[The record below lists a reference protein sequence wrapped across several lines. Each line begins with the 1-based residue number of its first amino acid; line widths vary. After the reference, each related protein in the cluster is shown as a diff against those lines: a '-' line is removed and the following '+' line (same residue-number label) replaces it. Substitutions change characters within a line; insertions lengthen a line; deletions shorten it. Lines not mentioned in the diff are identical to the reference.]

1 MIRLLIKKQKGVWV
15 CLLSSGWLFWLW
27 LIQRASSLHTPR
39 PTRAWLPISITVV
52 TVLFCSGAS
61 CVSSTC
67 ECCCLTQCFALPQ
80 FVWTINI
87 PFAKERCQIHS
98 RKEALTILFQS
109 CGVCEVNEK
118 ESGDKIS
125 LILSNS
131 ISSPLCKEAFLFNS
145 FGLLHCIISLSFHLG
160 GSLARK
166 QSNWSFLV
174 GPMCLGG
181 AWESCAAFCR
191 PQPIWCLWEW
201 RYVCSRVG
209 FRDLFL
215 LGLALVFFFF
225 FPPNPV
231 GSLSPLLNETIRK
244 SCRPPSPFWN

>member
-1 MIRLLIKKQKGVWV
+1 MSPFIWVSLLASANSKSLFPEYTWAHQSMAAHQHHRGR
-15 CLLSSGWLFWLW
+15 CPLLFRTFMCVHHLW
-27 LIQRASSLHTPR
+27 ML
-39 PTRAWLPISITVV
+39 LPNSH
-52 TVLFCSGAS
+52 
-61 CVSSTC
+61 
-67 ECCCLTQCFALPQ
+67 FALPR
-80 FVWTINI
+80 FVWTISI

-98 RKEALTILFQS
+98 RKEAPTILFES

-244 SCRPPSPFWN
+244 SCRPPRPFWN